1 MHGFPGFS
9 PYTWSP
15 VATRPPTV
23 TARQRF
29 EALLAT
35 LQQKQPALVPDRLR
49 SVFDRVSVFYEGR
62 AHWTGESLLDHCL
75 GVLERFAAF
84 SPDEDS
90 VIACL
95 THHLLL
101 EEGQEGWTLEEVEAA
116 FGKEAAGVL
125 GDLRLLSRITMKNKR
140 LGVESLRLMFLRVA
154 HDERALILALCHQE
168 YVLDFLPS
176 MPPEDQR
183 ALSQDVLSLFAPVAA
198 RMGIYSLK
206 HRLESKAFPVMY
218 PVDSERIAEQLHQLH
233 EKHGDFL
240 NHAVRSLSNFL
251 EKEGMPVRIEV
262 REKHPYSIFQKMK
275 NKTISHVEDLY
286 DLFAF
291 RVIVRD
297 EAECYQTLG
306 LLHRIG
312 RPIAHRFKDYIA
324 FPKPN
329 GYKSLHTTLA
339 NLPGMPGNIMAE
351 VQIRTET
358 MHREAK
364 FGVAAHWSYKEGGDV
379 QQTLRR
385 SRLQHAFSAETQED
399 VPMPAPL
406 SDHIFVLTPRGDII
420 ELPEHATPLD
430 FAFHVHTDVGLTFR
444 AARVNGSIVP
454 MDYQLENGDIVEVIR
469 SGDARPSPRW
479 MTLLKTASARNR
491 LKKFLSTKDRP
502 LMVARGKDL
511 LNKELI
517 RRRLAPLDISLT
529 ILRDVEGQR
538 LTLHDREDLLAKVG
552 QGALTIQALLPRI
565 DALGIEA
572 PAKKAVPSSQPVDEA
587 SVARVEGSTPM
598 PTRFAKCCKADEL
611 RTEKLVGVIG
621 RDGEV
626 RIHGAHCI
634 LLKHV
639 NPERIIGV
647 TWIVP
652 ETKKKTKLS
661 KRIKNAALALARGK
675 R

>member
-1 MHGFPGFS
+1 M
-9 PYTWSP
+9 
-15 VATRPPTV
+15 ATRPPIE

-35 LQQKQPALVPDRLR
+35 LQQKQPDLVPDRLQ
-49 SVFDRVSVFYEGR
+49 SVFDQVAVFYKDTP
-62 AHWTGESLLDHCL
+62 HWTGESLLDHCL
-75 GVLERFAAF
+75 GVLREFVAFA
-84 SPDEDS
+84 PDEDS
-90 VIACL
+90 VAACL
-95 THHLLL
+95 IHHLLL
-101 EEGQEGWTLEEVEAA
+101 EEGQEGWTLEEIEQT
-116 FGKEAAGVL
+116 FGKETAGVL
-125 GDLRLLSRITMKNKR
+125 SDLRLLSRITMKNKR

-154 HDERALILALCHQE
+154 HDERALILALCHQL
-168 YVLDFLPS
+168 YVMEFLPT
-176 MPPEDQR
+176 MTLEDRR
-183 ALSQDVLSLFAPVAA
+183 ALCQDVLSLFAPVSA

-206 HRLESKAFPVMY
+206 HRLESKAFPVLY
-218 PVDSERIAEQLHQLH
+218 PVDSERIAEQLQQLY

-251 EKEGMPVRIEV
+251 EQEGMPVRIEV

-297 EAECYQTLG
+297 EAQCYQTLG

-339 NLPGMPGNIMAE
+339 NIPGMPGNIMAE
-351 VQIRTET
+351 VQIRTES

-364 FGVAAHWSYKEGGDV
+364 FGVAAHWSYKEGGDIG
-379 QQTLRR
+379 QTLRR
-385 SRLQHAFSAETQED
+385 SRLEHAFSAETQED
-399 VPMPAPL
+399 ASLPAPL
-406 SDHIFVLTPRGDII
+406 SDHIFVLTPRGDIV

-491 LKKFLSTKDRP
+491 LKKFLVTKDRP
-502 LMVARGKDL
+502 LFLSRGRDL

-517 RRRLAPLDISLT
+517 RRRLPPLDISLT
-529 ILRDVEGQR
+529 ILREVDGER
-538 LTLHDREDLLAKVG
+538 LALRDREDLLAKIG
-552 QGALTIQALLPRI
+552 QGAQNVATLLPRI
-565 DALGIEA
+565 KALGMEVR
-572 PAKKAVPSSQPVDEA
+572 KKKPDPVCPVDDA
-587 SVARVEGSTPM
+587 CVARVESSVPM
-598 PTRFAKCCKADEL
+598 PTRFARCCKADEL
-611 RTEKLVGVIG
+611 RPPKLMGVIG

-626 RIHGAHCI
+626 RIHSAQCV

-639 NPERIIGV
+639 NPERLMGV
-647 TWIVP
+647 SWVVP
-652 ETKKKTKLS
+652 VAKKPKLS
-661 KRIKNAALALARGK
+661 KRIKNAALALARGGK
-675 R
+675 

>member
-1 MHGFPGFS
+1 M
-9 PYTWSP
+9 
-15 VATRPPTV
+15 ATRPPIE

-35 LQQKQPALVPDRLR
+35 LQQKQPDLVPDRLR
-49 SVFDRVSVFYEGR
+49 SVFDRVAVFYKDKP
-62 AHWTGESLLDHCL
+62 HWTGESLLDHCL
-75 GVLERFAAF
+75 GVLKEFISFA
-84 SPDEDS
+84 PDEDA
-90 VIACL
+90 VTACL

-101 EEGQEGWTLEEVEAA
+101 DDGQEGWTLEEVEKA

-125 GDLRLLSRITMKNKR
+125 SDLRLLSRITMKNKR

-154 HDERALILALCHQE
+154 HDERALILALCHQL
-168 YVLDFLPS
+168 YVMEFLPT
-176 MPPEDQR
+176 MPPEDRR
-183 ALSQDVLSLFAPVAA
+183 ALCQDVLSLFAPVAA

-206 HRLESKAFPVMY
+206 HRLESKAFPVIY
-218 PVDSERIAEQLHQLH
+218 PVDSERIAEQLHHLH

-240 NHAVRSLSNFL
+240 SHAVRSLSNFL

-297 EAECYQTLG
+297 EAQCYQTLG

-364 FGVAAHWSYKEGGDV
+364 FGVAAHWSYKEGGDAS
-379 QQTLRR
+379 QTVRR
-385 SRLQHAFSAETQED
+385 SRLQHAFSAEAQED
-399 VPMPAPL
+399 VALPAPL
-406 SDHIFVLTPRGDII
+406 SDHIFVLTPKGDII
-420 ELPEHATPLD
+420 ELPEQATPLD
-430 FAFHVHTDVGLTFR
+430 FAFHVHTDVGLSFR

-469 SGDARPSPRW
+469 SSDARPSPRW
-479 MTLLKTASARNR
+479 MNLLKTASARNR
-491 LKKFLSTKDRP
+491 LKKFLATKDRP
-502 LMVARGKDL
+502 LLINRGRDM

-517 RRRLAPLDISLT
+517 RRRLAPLDMQLT
-529 ILRDVEGQR
+529 LLRDVDGER
-538 LTLHDREDLLAKVG
+538 LALHDREDLLAKIG
-552 QGALTIQALLPRI
+552 QGAMSIQNLLPRI
-565 DALGIEA
+565 QALGIEVQK
-572 PAKKAVPSSQPVDEA
+572 KKAEPVCPVDDA
-587 SVARVEGSTPM
+587 CIARVEGSTPM

-611 RTEKLVGVIG
+611 RPEKLVGVIG

-639 NPERIIGV
+639 NPERLIGV
-647 TWIVP
+647 KWIVP
-652 ETKKKTKLS
+652 EAKKVKLT
-661 KRIKNAALALARGK
+661 KRIKNAALALTRRRG
-675 R
+675 